1 MLGKDHIT
9 LSLFTVS
16 VILMP
21 FFLDRTTA
29 GLFILA
35 MVGVGIGSLAPD
47 ADSPDAAIFHK
58 KVRGLKGSTRKLID
72 GWISP
77 FLPIFGFILK
87 FLIYKPSV
95 KIIQFL
101 VKKDKISLQYKVTE
115 THRGILHSGVGLLI
129 SFIAFLVYSSILML
143 IFPQLL
149 SIKAVLVFNIAL
161 GIGFFLHLVEDSCT
175 ISGVNFS
182 FPMSKNLLFKG
193 KIRTGKFDY
202 GTGIFESCLVVLNV
216 CYFLGLSI
224 LEKKTSI
231 STIQM
236 ELIVIILVL
245 LSWLTFIKLSGVKR
259 LIGSGKK

>member
-16 VILMP
+16 AILMP
-21 FFLDRTTA
+21 FFLDGTTT

-35 MVGVGIGSLAPD
+35 MIGVGIGSLAPD

-58 KVRGLKGSTRKLID
+58 NIRGLKGSTRKIINS
-72 GWISP
+72 WIGP

-87 FLIYKPSV
+87 FLIYIPSV

-115 THRGILHSGVGLLI
+115 THRGILHSASGLII
-129 SFIAFLVYSSILML
+129 SSIALLVYSSVLML

-149 SIKAVLVFNIAL
+149 STKAVLVFNIAF
-161 GIGFFLHLVEDSCT
+161 GIGFFLHLIEDSCT
-175 ISGVNFS
+175 VSGVNFS
-182 FPMSKNLLFKG
+182 FPMSKIWLFKG
-193 KIRTGKFDY
+193 EIRTGKFDR
-202 GTGIFESCLVVLNV
+202 GTGIFESCLVGLNV
-216 CYFLGLSI
+216 CYFIGLSI

-231 STIQM
+231 STIQL

-245 LSWLTFIKLSGVKR
+245 LSWLTFIRLSGVKR
-259 LIGSGKK
+259 LT